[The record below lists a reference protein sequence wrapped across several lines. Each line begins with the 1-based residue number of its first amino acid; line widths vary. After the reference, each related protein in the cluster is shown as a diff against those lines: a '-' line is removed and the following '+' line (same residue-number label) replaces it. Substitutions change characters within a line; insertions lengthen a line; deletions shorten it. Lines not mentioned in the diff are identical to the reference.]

1 MSFKQTDFCYECKK
15 QPDNLLSLQC
25 GHDLCLSC
33 SSLQYYKFSFQKKN
47 FTCQICG
54 KVTPL
59 DHSSIYELEKLIISH
74 PPEENALHNIGR
86 EEDKRAPYMERIL
99 QDQIKKIDNYTNIN
113 KGMQRN
119 ILSND
124 EPQRIGFKDNYS
136 WIQQQFQSR
145 NINQKSFT
153 QGNED
158 DREYSKNE
166 HSRYQ
171 QISFLEDNQK
181 ICKQHDDEEVN
192 YFCFDCKNVCICPE
206 CIIHGVHKD
215 HNVKT
220 IKKSY
225 PIVKQILEDYKFDL
239 ENSMTT
245 INNKKEAVYQQKNEI
260 QQIQKNLKLEITTVF
275 NVLKQKVDETCQQL
289 IQQTEEISKK
299 SQRDLDETIKQ
310 IEKQIINFKKN
321 EEQIQEHLQIKEE
334 YKVINYYGLNSKSI
348 DEKALLNNNSILH
361 EQFQIAKQI
370 FSNHIN
376 KKNQFLN
383 IKSLIE
389 DQIFELQNIEKKFQG
404 QIQNTN
410 SICTYTEDQE
420 QVTLP
425 KNSQDKNKENTNSS
439 EDFKYLIDKKYD
451 MLEKKQDLAEKRN
464 EFLDRRLLN
473 ASNTSFMNN
482 LQSQESLG
490 ISRQLDQDFEKMKEN
505 LKRSSQYRA
514 SSLRKNINTESKDQE
529 VFNMSYNIKNSK
541 I

>member
-1 MSFKQTDFCYECKK
+1 MSFKQTDFCYECKE

-33 SSLQYYKFSFQKKN
+33 SSLQYYKFSYKKKN

-54 KVTPL
+54 KITPL

-74 PPEENALHNIGR
+74 PPEENALVKLIYLLSQKLKINSIIQ
-86 EEDKRAPYMERIL
+86 EERKTKELR
-99 QDQIKKIDNYTNIN
+99 
-113 KGMQRN
+113 MQRSN
-119 ILSND
+119 YNND
-124 EPQRIGFKDNYS
+124 EPQRIGLKDNFS
-136 WIQQQFQSR
+136 KIQQQFQSG
-145 NINQKSFT
+145 NANQKSLT
-153 QGNED
+153 QGYEED
-158 DREYSKNE
+158 KEYNKNDY
-166 HSRYQ
+166 SRYQ

-181 ICKQHDDEEVN
+181 ICKDHDDEEVN

-260 QQIQKNLKLEITTVF
+260 QQIQKNLKLEIMTVF

-321 EEQIQEHLQIKEE
+321 EEQIHEHLKIKEE

-404 QIQNTN
+404 QIQNNTN
-410 SICTYTEDQE
+410 STYTYTEDQE

-425 KNSQDKNKENTNSS
+425 KKLNSQDKNKENTNSS
-439 EDFKYLIDKKYD
+439 EDFKYLIEKKYD
-451 MLEKKQDLAEKRN
+451 MLEKKQDFAEKKN

-514 SSLRKNINTESKDQE
+514 SSLRKTVNTESKDQE